1 MINIFILKCN
11 LNTCRKKHK
20 EIADK
25 KPDPRL
31 RQDSNPRLP
40 EATST
45 QFDNKATKVHVRS
58 ETDFMYYVLCD
69 RK

>member
-1 MINIFILKCN
+1 M
-11 LNTCRKKHK
+11 RVKKHK

-31 RQDSNPRLP
+31 RRDSNLP
-40 EATST
+40 EVTST